1 MILGFSVLGTIL
13 VINNI
18 YPCKCTQIQLPQM
31 PAQTRPAYTSMI
43 STSDVPHVKQDDPTL
58 NKLHGHVTERDYN
71 PTLKPGHVAD
81 RERERD
87 YKITIAIS
95 NGTTADDDFWAN

>member
-18 YPCKCTQIQLPQM
+18 YPCKCTQIQMPQM
-31 PAQTRPAYTSMI
+31 PAQIRPAYTSMI
-43 STSDVPHVKQDDPTL
+43 SPSDVPHVKQDDPTL
-58 NKLHGHVTERDYN
+58 NKLHGHVTDYN
-71 PTLKPGHVAD
+71 PTLRPGHGAAE
-81 RERERD
+81 EREGD
-87 YKITIAIS
+87 YKITITIR